1 MDTKTCLQCGT
12 ELRGRIDKKFCDDQC
27 RTAYNNS
34 IKTDSAIIKNI
45 NSTLRKNR
53 KLMEDLTPMPEGKT
67 KVARKKLEEKG
78 FNFTYHTH
86 TYTTK
91 TGATYYFCYEYGYL
105 PLEKDYFMLVKR
117 KEENT

>member
-45 NSTLRKNR
+45 NNLSS
-53 KLMEDLTPMPEGKT
+53 G
-67 KVARKKLEEKG
+67 
-78 FNFTYHTH
+78 
-86 TYTTK
+86 
-91 TGATYYFCYEYGYL
+91 
-105 PLEKDYFMLVKR
+105 
-117 KEENT
+117 